1 MVVSIDD
8 LSEKQQRII
17 DAALSKFSA
26 YGFARTSMADI
37 ASAAGM
43 SRPAL
48 YQHYANKEEIFRAM
62 LQSILERAVTDAL
75 TALATNTPLADQL
88 DGFAQR
94 WAGDM
99 TESFS
104 ATEHGADLV
113 EAKAGHAKP
122 VVDAANKRLHDGLS
136 THLDAV
142 ANGRGGELAE
152 LLILSSVGLKYDE
165 PSMSNLRRR
174 LTSLAHAVA
183 LSATAS

>member
-1 MVVSIDD
+1 MAIDD

-62 LQSILERAVTDAL
+62 LESILEQAVTN
-75 TALATNTPLADQL
+75 ALAALAGHASLADQL
-88 DGFAQR
+88 DAFAQR
-94 WAGDM
+94 WTGDM
-99 TESFS
+99 TETFRS
-104 ATEHGADLV
+104 TEHGADLI

-122 VVDAANKRLHDGLS
+122 VVDAANKRLNDGL
-136 THLDAV
+136 TVHLDAV
-142 ANGRGGELAE
+142 AKGRGRELAE
-152 LLILSSVGLKYDE
+152 LLILSSIGLKYDE
-165 PSMSNLRRR
+165 PSMPNLRRR
-174 LTSLAHAVA
+174 LTSLAHAISV
-183 LSATAS
+183 SATAS